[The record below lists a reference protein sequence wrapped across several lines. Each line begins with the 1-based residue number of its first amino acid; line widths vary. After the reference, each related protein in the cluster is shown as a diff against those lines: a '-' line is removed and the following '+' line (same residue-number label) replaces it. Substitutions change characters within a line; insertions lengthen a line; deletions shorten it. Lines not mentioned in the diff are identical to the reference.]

1 MSRTSIVSVR
11 IVALSLSIAA
21 LARTS
26 SAQEHAEHH
35 PRQRAAR
42 DSTARWAAVDSV
54 LGRKGMMN
62 PGGVMKFSFPRRDL
76 QVTADGVQL
85 KPALALGSWI
95 AFADIGK
102 GQAMMMGDLVLA
114 ESEIA
119 PVMSALQKGG
129 VEQSALHNHLVGET
143 PRVMY
148 MHVTAHGDPAKL
160 AATVR
165 DAFGQTATPMDTAS
179 AGGAPA
185 APFDLDTAAIAK
197 TLGTHGKVNGGV
209 YQMSVPRRETVR
221 HDGHVVP
228 PAMGVATALNF
239 QPTSGGK
246 VAATGDFVMTESE
259 VNPVIRAL
267 RDNGIT
273 VTALHQ
279 HMLGE
284 TPRLY
289 FMHFWANDDAAKVA
303 TGLRA
308 GLDKMAVK
316 K

>member
-1 MSRTSIVSVR
+1 MSRTTAIAFR
-11 IVALSLSIAA
+11 TIAATILVALAA
-21 LARTS
+21 RPAA
-26 SAQEHAEHH
+26 AQ
-35 PRQRAAR
+35 QRASR
-42 DSTARWAAVDSV
+42 DSSRWAAVENA

-62 PGGVMKFSFPRRDL
+62 PGGVIKFGFPRRDM

-95 AFADIGK
+95 AFTDAGK
-102 GQAMMMGDLVLA
+102 GQSMMMGDLVLA
-114 ESEIA
+114 ESEVA
-119 PVMSALQKGG
+119 PVMSALQAGG
-129 VEQSALHNHLVGET
+129 VEQTALHNHLTGET

-148 MHVTAHGDPAKL
+148 MHVMGHGDAAKL

-165 DAFGQTATPMDTAS
+165 DALGRTATPMDTTS
-179 AGGAPA
+179 GGAAPA
-185 APFDLDTAAIAK
+185 SSFDLDTAALAK
-197 TLGTHGKVNGGV
+197 ALGAHGKVNGGV
-209 YQMSVPRRETVR
+209 YQVSVPRRETVR
-221 HDGHVVP
+221 DHGQVVP
-228 PAMGVATALNF
+228 PAMGVATSFNF
-239 QPTSGGK
+239 QPTEGGK

-267 RDNGIT
+267 RDSGIV

-289 FMHFWANDDAAKVA
+289 FMHFWANDDAPKVA

-308 GLDKMAVK
+308 ALDRMAVK
-316 K
+316 R

>member
-1 MSRTSIVSVR
+1 MSRRTVVPIRSFALVLALVVTSH
-11 IVALSLSIAA
+11 AIAA
-21 LARTS
+21 
-26 SAQEHAEHH
+26 
-35 PRQRAAR
+35 QRPAAR
-42 DSTARWAAVDSV
+42 DSARWSAVENA

-95 AFADIGK
+95 AFTSTGANR
-102 GQAMMMGDLVLA
+102 AMMMGDLVLA

-119 PVMSALQKGG
+119 PVMSALQAGG

-148 MHVTAHGDPAKL
+148 MHVMAHGDPAKL

-165 DAFGQTATPMDTAS
+165 DALGRTATPMDTTS
-179 AGGAPA
+179 PPA
-185 APFDLDTAAIAK
+185 AAAAFDLDTAALAR
-197 TLGTHGKVNGGV
+197 TLGAHGKVNGGV
-209 YQMSVPRRETVR
+209 WQVSVPRRETIR
-221 HDGHVVP
+221 DDGAVVP

-239 QPTSGGK
+239 QPTGGGR
-246 VAATGDFVMTESE
+246 VAATGDFVMIASE

-267 RDNGIT
+267 RANGIT

-284 TPRLY
+284 TPKLY
-289 FMHFWANDDAAKVA
+289 FMHFWANDDAGKVA

-308 GLDKMAVK
+308 ALDKMAVK
-316 K
+316 R